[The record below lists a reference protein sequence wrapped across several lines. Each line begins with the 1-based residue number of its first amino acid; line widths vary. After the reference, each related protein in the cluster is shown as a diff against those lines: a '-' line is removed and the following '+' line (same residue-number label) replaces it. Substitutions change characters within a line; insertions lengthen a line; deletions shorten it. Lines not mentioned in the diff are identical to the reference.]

1 MTVQIHCLDCL
12 KRLGYGESRRA
23 YIPETNHFYRTPT
36 RVETALFGLARLQD
50 F

>member
-1 MTVQIHCLDCL
+1 LYADLNFMNES
-12 KRLGYGESRRA
+12 GYGECKRA

-36 RVETALFGLARLQD
+36 RVETALFGLARLQE